1 MDLLLHTA
9 THTPHPWHTPSF
21 TLASIL
27 ITAPCLFLTSSFS
40 IAVYGHATTQSQHA
54 LHVFLFTTDV
64 IGSLAIWSLE
74 NRANTLLAAALP
86 IETESGMSIGPMH
99 VPARK
104 IPAVTVSTGFNFG

>member
-21 TLASIL
+21 TLASIFK
-27 ITAPCLFLTSSFS
+27 TAPCLFLTSSFS
-40 IAVYGHATTQSQHA
+40 IAVYGHATRQSQHA
-54 LHVFLFTTDV
+54 LQVILFTFAV
-64 IGSLAIWSLE
+64 IGSRAIWSLE
-74 NRANTLLAAALP
+74 KSARTLLAVALP
-86 IETESGMSIGPMH
+86 IETDSGISIGPAH